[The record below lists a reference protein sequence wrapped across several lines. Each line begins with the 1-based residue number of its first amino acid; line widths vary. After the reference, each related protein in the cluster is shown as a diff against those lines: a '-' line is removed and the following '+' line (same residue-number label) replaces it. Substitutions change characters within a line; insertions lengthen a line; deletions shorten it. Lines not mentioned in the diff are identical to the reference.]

1 MQHTKH
7 NDDGRDPTQTAP
19 LPSSGYLSHQHSQ
32 NPQQQ
37 KPLIEARQQVGRGV
51 LPRDDDGQDEE
62 EHEVQVG
69 HDPTDELDDRDVVVF
84 VLDSQCQVDP
94 HKWTEEC
101 REEQHDELP
110 VFPRHQFTVPVEII
124 PCTMCLNKGGIA
136 NW

>member
-1 MQHTKH
+1 M
-7 NDDGRDPTQTAP
+7 
-19 LPSSGYLSHQHSQ
+19 
-32 NPQQQ
+32 
-37 KPLIEARQQVGRGV
+37 

-69 HDPTDELDDRDVVVF
+69 HDPADELDDRNVVVF
-84 VLDSQCQVDP
+84 VLDSQRQVDP

-110 VFPRHQFTVPVEII
+110 VFPGHQFTVPVEII
-124 PCTMCLNKGGIA
+124 SCITCLNKGGIG